1 MSRQKILLLQKTY
14 EKSGYFVSSVSI
26 EDYTM
31 HLNRIQY
38 NGTAYVPADQDMIM
52 NREGDSGKLVNI
64 ANEQFCG
71 KGDPGTAYDC
81 RGIRGKGAEASH
93 PEGDDFRRGAHG
105 GNQGRGQHKAL
116 LCIREGECGA
126 GDR

>member
-1 MSRQKILLLQKTY
+1 MHQIRIVDVSTKDLIVQKTY

-64 ANEQFCG
+64 ATSSSAEKETQVQL
-71 KGDPGTAYDC
+71 TIA
-81 RGIRGKGAEASH
+81 GACQRK
-93 PEGDDFRRGAHG
+93 RR
-105 GNQGRGQHKAL
+105 RSFSP
-116 LCIREGECGA
+116 R
-126 GDR
+126 RRRF